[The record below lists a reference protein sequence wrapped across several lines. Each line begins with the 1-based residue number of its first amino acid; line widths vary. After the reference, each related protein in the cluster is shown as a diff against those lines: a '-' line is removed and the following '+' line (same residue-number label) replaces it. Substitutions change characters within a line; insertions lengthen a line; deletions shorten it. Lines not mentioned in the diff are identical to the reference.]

1 MCPSDDVPDDH
12 DHDHDHDPEADLSPA
27 ARAAAKA
34 RAATARLVRELP
46 LHDGPVLPSLSTA
59 RLLALGKAAVEP
71 LINLMV
77 DSRLRAPRGPAG
89 GWAPVHA
96 AKLLGQLDPEAAVEP
111 LLDVLATT
119 AQLSPLRQAV
129 EKALA
134 PLGAPLVSP
143 ILARLP
149 TAVGGYR
156 RELWFLLANA
166 GVRDTR
172 IFVQL
177 LGALAESPEDGAMY
191 LAEYGDKAALPELS
205 RSLDAHRLEPEGD
218 TPGDHTVF
226 ELREAIHELGGEL
239 TPAQQAKYERALWA
253 RRIEVSARTRL
264 QRQPVRPD
272 TPCRCGSGL
281 PYKSCCLQ

>member
-1 MCPSDDVPDDH
+1 MCPADEPPDED
-12 DHDHDHDPEADLSPA
+12 DPEAAPLASAGDRLA
-27 ARAAAKA
+27 AAGRAAL
-34 RAATARLVRELP
+34 ARLLRELV
-46 LHDGPVLPSLSTA
+46 LHDGPLLPPRSVA
-59 RLLALGKAAVEP
+59 RILALGPAAVAP
-71 LINLMV
+71 LIALMV
-77 DSRLRAPRGPAG
+77 DSRLRAPDSPAA

-96 AKLLGQLDPEAAVEP
+96 AKLLGQLGAAAAVEP
-111 LLDVLATT
+111 LLDILATT

-129 EKALA
+129 QEALA
-134 PLGAPLVSP
+134 PLGSLLVTP
-143 ILARLP
+143 ILDRLP

-166 GVRDTR
+166 GVRDAR
-172 IFVQL
+172 IFAQL

-205 RSLDAHRLEPEGD
+205 RALDACRLDPEGHAPD
-218 TPGDHTVF
+218 DHTVF

-264 QRQPVRPD
+264 QRQREPEK
-272 TPCRCGSGL
+272 PCPCGSGL
-281 PYKSCCLQ
+281 PYRSCCLQ